1 MAHIICSLP
10 SFNCGSAT
18 AFVHHQPKYY
28 NIARLSS
35 TFPTNRMLSTN
46 LSEKSSTSSV
56 CDVSDINIPDL
67 VSTKGSASILRES
80 VLKNVNGDNTRLGD
94 CMGKDT
100 SIIVFLR
107 HLA

>member
-10 SFNCGSAT
+10 SFSRSAS
-18 AFVHHQPKYY
+18 AFVHHQPKYYY

-46 LSEKSSTSSV
+46 LSESKSSV

-80 VLKNVNGDNTRLGD
+80 VLKNVNGDNIRLGD

>member
-1 MAHIICSLP
+1 MAHIICSLS
-10 SFNCGSAT
+10 SFSMSAS
-18 AFVHHQPKYY
+18 AFVHHQLKYY

-80 VLKNVNGDNTRLGD
+80 VLKNVNGDNIRLGD

>member
-10 SFNCGSAT
+10 SFSCGSAS
-18 AFVHHQPKYY
+18 AFVHHQPKY
-28 NIARLSS
+28 NIIARLSS

-46 LSEKSSTSSV
+46 LAEKSSTSSV

-80 VLKNVNGDNTRLGD
+80 VLKNVNGDNIRLGD
-94 CMGKDT
+94 CMGKAT